1 MRIFAKS
8 DIGMAREKNEDYY
21 YIPEKNEELNLC
33 ILADGMGGYNGG
45 EIASKIAVESSKNYI
60 KNNVSSIQM
69 NKEGILKL
77 LKEAVEYSNMMVYEK
92 AKTDAKL
99 SEMGTTMDVTLIIEN
114 KLFIG
119 HVGDSRVYLIRK
131 NEIKRI
137 TDDHSYVQKLIKDG
151 KITEEEA
158 LTHPDKNMLVKAI
171 GSSTFVEPDLI
182 EVDLELKDII
192 LMCSDG
198 LTNMLSD
205 DEMVNIIQNKSSTK
219 IESLIDMANE
229 HGGNDNITAII
240 IENNN

>member
-1 MRIFAKS
+1 
-8 DIGMAREKNEDYY
+8 
-21 YIPEKNEELNLC
+21 
-33 ILADGMGGYNGG
+33 
-45 EIASKIAVESSKNYI
+45 
-60 KNNVSSIQM
+60 
-69 NKEGILKL
+69 
-77 LKEAVEYSNMMVYEK
+77 
-92 AKTDAKL
+92 
-99 SEMGTTMDVTLIIEN
+99 MDVTLIIEN

-205 DEMVNIIQNKSSTK
+205 DEIVNIIQNKSNTK